1 MQEFEDARFG
11 ERDEFTALKESGEFP
26 FGSVPVLYIT
36 EGGETT
42 TIAQSP
48 SVRAALPF
56 GVSPPGASEAAS
68 QELLE
73 HAAAMKEGLDAV
85 H

>member
-48 SVRAALPF
+48 SVRAALSRSLRSGF
-56 GVSPPGASEAAS
+56 TRAS
-68 QELLE
+68 
-73 HAAAMKEGLDAV
+73 
-85 H
+85 

>member
-1 MQEFEDARFG
+1 M
-11 ERDEFTALKESGEFP
+11 
-26 FGSVPVLYIT
+26 PVLYIT

-56 GVSPPGASEAAS
+56 GVYPPGASEAAS